1 MLNALSTAALGA
13 LAFASVAVAQEEAIS
28 PTFPEPEAI
37 RQVIEK
43 AVDGFIREGYRVF
56 QLAAGD
62 LAEDMASLCS
72 APSPASLAAAKNG
85 FAKAAR
91 SWARIEIVRTGP
103 AIEENRLERILFY
116 PDRKSTGL
124 KQVQA
129 LLAKPDEAAT
139 EVASLKGKSVAMQ
152 GFGALEFVLA
162 GTGSESL
169 TGPEGNFRCRYGRA
183 VAQNIKQI
191 ASELAAKWD
200 AADGIQHHWKNPG
213 PDNPLFRTEQEAMTA
228 LLGILVHGA
237 EMVRDQ
243 RIETFYRGEDKPVFP
258 KQAIFWRSQ
267 NTWTMVAGNLEG
279 LRDLIRVSELVDLL
293 PSDQYSLVGSI
304 DFVLKSMMGVVEE
317 MNPDIE
323 AAVADTAERQ
333 KLDFLLVNGRDLI
346 DRLNDQ
352 YGGAIGLTSGF
363 SFSDGD

>member
-1 MLNALSTAALGA
+1 MLKALVTAALSA
-13 LAFASVAVAQEEAIS
+13 LVLGSSAVAQEEAIR
-28 PTFPEPEAI
+28 PTPPAPAAI
-37 RQVIEK
+37 RPVIEK
-43 AVDGFIREGYRVF
+43 AVDGFIRPGYRDF
-56 QLAAGD
+56 HAAAGA
-62 LAEDMASLCS
+62 LAEEMDALC
-72 APSPASLAAAKNG
+72 AMPSPAALAAAKES

-91 SWARIEIVRTGP
+91 NWARIEIVRTGP
-103 AIEENRLERILFY
+103 AIEENRFERILFY

-129 LLAKPDEAAT
+129 LIAKPDEGAT
-139 EVASLKGKSVAMQ
+139 EVAALKDKSVAMQ

-169 TGPEGNFRCRYGRA
+169 ATAEGGFRCRYGRA
-183 VAQNIKQI
+183 VALNIEQI
-191 ASELAAKWD
+191 ASELAALWD
-200 AADGIQHHWKNPG
+200 VPNGVQQDWKEPG

-243 RIETFYRGEDKPVFP
+243 RIETFYKGGEKPVFP

-267 NTWTMVAGNLEG
+267 NTWTMVEGNLEG
-279 LRDLIRVSELVDLL
+279 LRDLIRTSEMVDLL
-293 PSDQYSLVGSI
+293 PPDQHSI
-304 DFVLKSMMGVVEE
+304 IRSTEFVLKSLLRVVGQ
-317 MNPDIE
+317 MDADIE
-323 AAVADTAERQ
+323 ATVADAAGRE
-333 KLDFLLVNGRDLI
+333 KLDFLLINGRDLI
-346 DRLNDQ
+346 TRLNDQ